1 MFANDVTS
9 LFDFV
14 VRLQRLINLT
24 EEFCKLIGMTIN
36 FEKTKTVFSEWRTAL
51 SYRKMLV

>member
-51 SYRKMLV
+51 SY